1 MNNLTKEQLQ
11 KTVNKMIR
19 IVRADTGASGLYR
32 DILLSLMPNS
42 THKVNI
48 SYWNYKAD
56 RDDFKTILELMIA
69 SNTDILWDYEE
80 MILPYREELQN
91 FQSSE

>member
-1 MNNLTKEQLQ
+1 METLTKEKLQ
-11 KTVNKMIR
+11 NTVNKMIR
-19 IVRADTGASGLYR
+19 IVRADTGGSEVYR
-32 DILLSLMPNS
+32 DMLLSLLPNS
-42 THKVNI
+42 TYKVNI

-80 MILPYREELQN
+80 MIQPYKEELQN
-91 FQSSE
+91 FQASE